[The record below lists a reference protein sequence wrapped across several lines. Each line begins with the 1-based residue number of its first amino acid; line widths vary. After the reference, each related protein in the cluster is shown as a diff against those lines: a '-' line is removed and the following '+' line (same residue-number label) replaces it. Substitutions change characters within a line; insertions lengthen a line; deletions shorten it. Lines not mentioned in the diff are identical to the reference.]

1 MGVITFSRKGER
13 VMKQTDIN
21 VSRVTAFVMLVGLV
35 AGCATT
41 GQLEEV
47 RATANN
53 ALSEA
58 RAAGAKADEAA
69 NAANS
74 AMGAVEGAQRAAD
87 NAQACC
93 NDNADKLDRMFER
106 AMRK

>member
-1 MGVITFSRKGER
+1 
-13 VMKQTDIN
+13 MKQTGIF
-21 VSRVTAFVMLVGLV
+21 VSRVTAISLLVGLM

-41 GQLEEV
+41 SQLEEV

-58 RAAGAKADEAA
+58 RAAGTKADEALS
-69 NAANS
+69 AANS
-74 AMGAVEGAQRAAD
+74 ASSAAQAAQQAAD

>member
-1 MGVITFSRKGER
+1 
-13 VMKQTDIN
+13 MKQTGIFM
-21 VSRVTAFVMLVGLV
+21 SRVTAISLLIGLM

-47 RATANN
+47 RATANS

-58 RAAGAKADEAA
+58 RAAGTKADEAMN
-69 NAANS
+69 NATS
-74 AMGAVEGAQRAAD
+74 AMSASEQAQRAAD

-93 NDNADKLDRMFER
+93 NDTTDKLDRMFER

>member
-1 MGVITFSRKGER
+1 
-13 VMKQTDIN
+13 MKQTGIFA
-21 VSRVTAFVMLVGLV
+21 SRVTGISLLVGLM

-41 GQLEEV
+41 SQLEEV
-47 RATANN
+47 RATSNN

-58 RAAGAKADEAA
+58 RAAGTKADEAM
-69 NAANS
+69 NTANS
-74 AMGAVEGAQRAAD
+74 AMSAAEQAQRAAD

>member
-1 MGVITFSRKGER
+1 
-13 VMKQTDIN
+13 MKQTGIF
-21 VSRVTAFVMLVGLV
+21 VSRVIAISLLIGLM

-58 RAAGAKADEAA
+58 RAAGTKADEAMSTA
-69 NAANS
+69 TS
-74 AMGAVEGAQRAAD
+74 AVSAGEQAQRAAD

-93 NDNADKLDRMFER
+93 NDTTDKLDRMFER

>member
-1 MGVITFSRKGER
+1 
-13 VMKQTDIN
+13 MKQTGIFM
-21 VSRVTAFVMLVGLV
+21 SRVTAISLLIGLM

-58 RAAGAKADEAA
+58 RAAGTKSDEAMNTA
-69 NAANS
+69 TS
-74 AMGAVEGAQRAAD
+74 AMSAGEQAQRAAD

-93 NDNADKLDRMFER
+93 NDTTDKLDRMFER